1 MKKLLFAMA
10 LGALLAWLFDP
21 DAGSKRRDALRRKL
35 DERGLTAGPTS
46 VPVTAPPLVE
56 DAPTLLTASR

>member
-10 LGALLAWLFDP
+10 IGAALAWLFDP
-21 DAGSKRRDALRRKL
+21 DAGSKRRDMLRRKL
-35 DERGLTAGPTS
+35 DERGLTRGPT
-46 VPVTAPPLVE
+46 PAPSPGLVE

>member
-10 LGALLAWLFDP
+10 LGAALAWLFDP

-35 DERGLTAGPTS
+35 DERGFGAAAPA
-46 VPVTAPPLVE
+46 PVTPPALVD